1 MGKICGD
8 KFEKTLE
15 VYVNVVVWDAHGKVQ
30 AQFTTQEHE
39 SLPVD
44 DNLSLVGP
52 VAESVENAKQLVPC
66 LGRLD
71 WSRLYF

>member
-15 VYVNVVVWDAHGKVQ
+15 VCVNVVVWDAHWKVQ
-30 AQFTTQEHE
+30 VQLSTQEHE

-52 VAESVENAKQLVPC
+52 VAKSVENAKQLVLC
-66 LGRLD
+66 LRWLD